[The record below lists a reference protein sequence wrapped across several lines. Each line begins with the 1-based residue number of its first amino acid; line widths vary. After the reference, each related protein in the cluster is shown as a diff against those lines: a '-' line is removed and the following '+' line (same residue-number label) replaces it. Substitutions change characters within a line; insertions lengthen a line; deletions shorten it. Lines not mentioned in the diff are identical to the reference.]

1 MSEDTLIYEEW
12 EMRLQLEQGLKVLE
26 SGALKRIALK
36 QWQTKKYTH
45 DQALALFAELNIVE
59 PLDQAAREVLEI
71 ELANYEQAKLDEIK
85 RREAMAERK
94 EAGREVRKNTK
105 ELQAKSKA
113 ARERGQDL
121 FNTFN
126 ELGELDNSPIGSMT
140 AAEQFLASKTDE
152 EE

>member
-12 EMRLQLEQGLKVLE
+12 EMKLQLEQGLKVLE

-36 QWQTKKYTH
+36 QWHTKKYTH

-59 PLDQAAREVLEI
+59 PLDQSSREILEI

-85 RREAMAERK
+85 RKESLVERK

-113 ARERGQDL
+113 AKERGQDL

-126 ELGELDNSPIGSMT
+126 EIGELDNTPIGSMT
-140 AAEQFLASKTDE
+140 AAEQFLANKADE